1 MISCEAWPL
10 GRVPYAEAL
19 ALQERL
25 VAERAAGAPDRL
37 LLLEHPP
44 VYTLGSA
51 ADEANILWNEAE
63 RAQRGIGVVHI
74 DRGGDVTYHGPGQLV
89 AYPILQLARM
99 PGAMHANV
107 VGYVRGLERV
117 IIAALASYGIEAG
130 TITGLTGVWVSTP
143 AGYAKIAAI
152 GVRVNVKAI
161 TKHGI
166 ALNLNTDLSHFEGI
180 IPCGIRDKGV
190 TSLAALLGGAVD
202 EAEAYARFA
211 EAFGGVFEREMV
223 WMDGKGTASW
233 GEC

>member
-1 MISCEAWPL
+1 MNCLKCEVWPL

-51 ADEANILWNEAE
+51 ATEANVLWDEAE
-63 RAQRGIGVVHI
+63 RARRGIELVQI

-89 AYPILQLARM
+89 AYPILQLPRM
-99 PGAMHANV
+99 PGQMHANI
-107 VGYVRGLERV
+107 VGYVRGLERAL
-117 IIAALASYGIEAG
+117 IAMLATYGVEAG
-130 TITGLTGVWVSTP
+130 TIKGLTGVWVQTP
-143 AGYAKIAAI
+143 AGDAKIAAI

-166 ALNLNTDLSHFEGI
+166 ALNLNTNLRDFEGI
-180 IPCGIRDKGV
+180 VPCGIADKGV
-190 TSLAALLGGAVD
+190 TRLANLLGGPVD
-202 EAEAYARFA
+202 EADAYRRFA
-211 EAFGGVFEREMV
+211 GAFAAEFERELV
-223 WMDGKGTASW
+223 WMERS
-233 GEC
+233 